1 MVGWMAATNLDVT
14 WDCFPTG
21 HGKGPW
27 DSEGYQLKR
36 YAFDVAR
43 SAQRY
48 KLKGEISDARSLFE
62 VASQKMKVA
71 DPSNSI
77 SQRVF
82 NFLPDITDNSPSY
95 GEKPIHGIRNNFFS
109 FRSLVKGYQNIVQ
122 EYTMGYRAISCFCAL
137 CINGDYE
144 ACETPGSGIY
154 NIAECLSGGS
164 PDPSSKTATNPASKS
179 TSKTATKPAS
189 KPSGKTATKPRP
201 DSPSSSSFSHSAS
214 SESDSSSD
222 DSSSSSTS
230 FDDDED
236 DISSVTSDSSEIW
249 GSP

>member
-122 EYTMGYRAISCFCAL
+122 EYTMGYRAIHVSAPSASKVTMKPVKL
-137 CINGDYE
+137 QDLE
-144 ACETPGSGIY
+144 Y
-154 NIAECLSGGS
+154 NIVEMPVRFSRPLKQDCY
-164 PDPSSKTATNPASKS
+164 KASFKIL
-179 TSKTATKPAS
+179 KQDCDKAS
-189 KPSGKTATKPRP
+189 FETLEKNCYK
-201 DSPSSSSFSHSAS
+201 
-214 SESDSSSD
+214 
-222 DSSSSSTS
+222 TS
-230 FDDDED
+230 FETLRQNCYKTPTRLAKLLKLFTFC
-236 DISSVTSDSSEIW
+236 IQ
-249 GSP
+249 